1 MKQIVRQTEKHLT
14 QSEEAEFGDKEF
26 SLVEIAE
33 SAIVAVGLTCR
44 DKVIKVLNLA
54 LHLFTL
60 VCLSS
65 KIERDPKAS
74 QSLHFLLESEKIVHK
89 FLL

>member
-1 MKQIVRQTEKHLT
+1 MKVIVRQTEKHLT
-14 QSEEAEFGDKEF
+14 QSSESEFGDKEF

-74 QSLHFLLESEKIVHK
+74 QSLLSILESEKVVNK
-89 FLL
+89 LLL